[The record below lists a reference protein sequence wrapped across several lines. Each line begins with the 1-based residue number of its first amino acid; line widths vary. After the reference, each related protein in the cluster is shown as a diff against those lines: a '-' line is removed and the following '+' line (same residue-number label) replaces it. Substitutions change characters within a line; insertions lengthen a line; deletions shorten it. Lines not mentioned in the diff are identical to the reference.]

1 MKVNSVNTLLVI
13 YFTLPHLIYT
23 KKSLDELELVD
34 GSTLEILGGVKN
46 MPLIGKKF
54 LMMKMD
60 DRWTKNG
67 YEIEMKWD

>member
-46 MPLIGKKF
+46 TLLRNLKEF
-54 LMMKMD
+54 
-60 DRWTKNG
+60 
-67 YEIEMKWD
+67 